1 MIQSVQKKERIRRNG
16 HNLDKFRV
24 VESLV
29 PTSALI
35 RAISIRECAAVDNRF
50 SQWPARVTT
59 DTKRCSRRC
68 AVVSLERGRGERT
81 MEIQLGL
88 PLFEKRLV
96 CSTILC
102 PITPAFHGR
111 GDAYHFAD
119 CPIFFGVTYC
129 HLSTP
134 PPSPPISEFN
144 KREGCRFAESRTRD
158 YWWSLINPCRVF
170 LFPPLLGGIRILCG
184 RNSWLFFISEI
195 LRVEFYY
202 VAAC

>member
-96 CSTILC
+96 CSTILR
-102 PITPAFHGR
+102 PITPAFHRR

-134 PPSPPISEFN
+134 PPSPPVSEFN
-144 KREGCRFAESRTRD
+144 KREGCRLL
-158 YWWSLINPCRVF
+158 SLERLLMVAYKSVSSISIPS
-170 LFPPLLGGIRILCG
+170 PPRGIRILCG
-184 RNSWLFFISEI
+184 RNSWLFFIGEI